1 MIKINE
7 IPNNEEPRKKIMSKL
22 DPHFE
27 KTAVNKPWMEP
38 TESSFICSLLQVYRP
53 KKILE
58 VGVAAGGTTAIVLQV
73 LEDMNMSYELHSVDL
88 APKTLGGKDTG
99 FLATFAKEN
108 NLLTTPHQSTL
119 RGTHEFYLGKYLPQV
134 IDEIGGD
141 IDFVILDTVHYTPG
155 ELLDFLVM
163 LPYLK
168 DNAIVVLHD
177 VALNQRNLS
186 YHTPDAHATG
196 LLFSAVVAEEKFLNY
211 EPEGNYPN
219 IGAFRVN
226 EQTYNNIENVFLAL
240 MLTWNY
246 LPKDDE
252 ITIYRNFYNRYYPAK
267 LVKIFDETVRLN
279 RNNVA
284 FKKPATAPA
293 KPEVAPPKPAVPT
306 KTEVAPPKSVP
317 TQVKTLSYQTH
328 VGGKGWGS
336 WINENQ
342 ISDPLDQKRDIQAIK
357 IQFPEHKV
365 YYSVYYN
372 EKEGWSK
379 EILSPEMAGTTGKS
393 KSIYGIRIRLDE
405 ADTKIFDILYRV
417 HKYDDTWTPW
427 AKNYEA
433 IYSQGQK
440 INAIQI
446 KLEPKTK

>member
-1 MIKINE
+1 M
-7 IPNNEEPRKKIMSKL
+7 
-22 DPHFE
+22 
-27 KTAVNKPWMEP
+27 
-38 TESSFICSLLQVYRP
+38 C
-53 KKILE
+53 
-58 VGVAAGGTTAIVLQV
+58 
-73 LEDMNMSYELHSVDL
+73 
-88 APKTLGGKDTG
+88 
-99 FLATFAKEN
+99 
-108 NLLTTPHQSTL
+108 
-119 RGTHEFYLGKYLPQV
+119 GTHEFYLGKYLPQV

-168 DNAIVVLHD
+168 DSAIVVLHD
-177 VALNQRNLS
+177 VALNQRNIS
-186 YHTPDAHATG
+186 FHTPDAHATG

-211 EPEGNYPN
+211 EPSGNYPN
-219 IGAFRVN
+219 IAAFRIN

-240 MLTWNY
+240 MLTWHY

-252 ITIYRNFYNRYYPAK
+252 VAIYRNFYNRYYPAK
-267 LVKIFDETVRLN
+267 LIKIFDETVRLN

-284 FKKPATAPA
+284 LKKTVAPA
-293 KPEVAPPKPAVPT
+293 KTEVAPPKPAAPA
-306 KTEVAPPKSVP
+306 KTEVAPPKPAAPAKTEVAP
-317 TQVKTLSYQTH
+317 PKPAPAQVKTLSYQTH
-328 VGGKGWGS
+328 VGVKGWGS
-336 WINENQ
+336 WVNNDQ
-342 ISDPLDQKRDIQAIK
+342 ISNPLDQKHDLQAIK

-405 ADTKIFDILYRV
+405 ADTKVFDILYRV

>member
-7 IPNNEEPRKKIMSKL
+7 IPNNEEPRKKIISKL
-22 DPHFE
+22 DPHF
-27 KTAVNKPWMEP
+27 KDKGGSVPWMEP
-38 TESSFICSLLQVYRP
+38 SESSFICSLLQVYRP

-58 VGVAAGGTTAIVLQV
+58 VGVAKGGTTAIVLQV
-73 LEDMNMSYELHSVDL
+73 LEDMNVPYELYSVDL
-88 APKTLGGKDTG
+88 APKTGGQDTG

-108 NLLTTPHQSTL
+108 NLLTTSPQSTL
-119 RGTHEFYLGKYLPQV
+119 RGTHEFHLGKYLPQV

-240 MLTWNY
+240 MLTWHY

-252 ITIYRNFYNRYYPAK
+252 ITIYRDFYNKYYPAK
-267 LVKIFDETVRLN
+267 LVNIFDETVRLN

-284 FKKPATAPA
+284 LKK
-293 KPEVAPPKPAVPT
+293 
-306 KTEVAPPKSVP
+306 
-317 TQVKTLSYQTH
+317 
-328 VGGKGWGS
+328 
-336 WINENQ
+336 
-342 ISDPLDQKRDIQAIK
+342 
-357 IQFPEHKV
+357 
-365 YYSVYYN
+365 
-372 EKEGWSK
+372 
-379 EILSPEMAGTTGKS
+379 
-393 KSIYGIRIRLDE
+393 
-405 ADTKIFDILYRV
+405 
-417 HKYDDTWTPW
+417 
-427 AKNYEA
+427 
-433 IYSQGQK
+433 
-440 INAIQI
+440 
-446 KLEPKTK
+446 

>member
-1 MIKINE
+1 
-7 IPNNEEPRKKIMSKL
+7 L
-22 DPHFE
+22 
-27 KTAVNKPWMEP
+27 
-38 TESSFICSLLQVYRP
+38 
-53 KKILE
+53 
-58 VGVAAGGTTAIVLQV
+58 AA
-73 LEDMNMSYELHSVDL
+73 
-88 APKTLGGKDTG
+88 
-99 FLATFAKEN
+99 FAKEN
-108 NLLTTPHQSTL
+108 NLLTTSPQSTL
-119 RGTHEFYLGKYLPQV
+119 RGTHEFHLGKYLPQV

-177 VALNQRNLS
+177 VALNQRNNRL
-186 YHTPDAHATG
+186 HKPDAHATG

-211 EPEGNYPN
+211 KSMGKYPN
-219 IGAFRVN
+219 IGAFRIN
-226 EQTYNNIENVFLAL
+226 KQTRSNIKNIFLAL
-240 MLTWNY
+240 MLTWHY

-252 ITIYRNFYNRYYPAK
+252 VTIYRNFYNRYYPAK
-267 LVKIFDETVRLN
+267 LVEIFDETVQLN
-279 RNNVA
+279 RNNIA
-284 FKKPATAPA
+284 LKKPAAPA
-293 KPEVAPPKPAVPT
+293 
-306 KTEVAPPKSVP
+306 KTEVALPKSDSSM
-317 TQVKTLSYQTH
+317 VKNFSYQTH

-433 IYSQGQK
+433 IYSQSQK